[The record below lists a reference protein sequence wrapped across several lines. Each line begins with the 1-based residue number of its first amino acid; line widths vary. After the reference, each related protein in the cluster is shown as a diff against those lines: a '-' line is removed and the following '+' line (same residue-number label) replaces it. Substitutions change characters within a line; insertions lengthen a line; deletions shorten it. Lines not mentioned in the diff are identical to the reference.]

1 MNQSETPVMSEETV
15 EPVAEAA
22 VPEADNLT
30 EIDVPPAPEPEPPAD
45 AADNISL
52 LSGVEVT
59 ATVELGQTRMLLRD
73 VLKLHRGSVI
83 ELDKLVGQPADLLIN
98 NIVVARGE
106 IIVLNERFG
115 FRVSKFVSPTEV

>member
-1 MNQSETPVMSEETV
+1 MSKSDTPVM
-15 EPVAEAA
+15 PEAA
-22 VPEADNLT
+22 VEAPPDPTPT
-30 EIDVPPAPEPEPPAD
+30 EAFIPPPPPVPEPIPANTD
-45 AADNISL
+45 VNNINL

-98 NIVVARGE
+98 NNIVAKGE
-106 IIVLNERFG
+106 VIVLNERFG
-115 FRVSKFVSPTEV
+115 FRVSKFVSPHES